1 MGIVQ
6 LFKGFFGKRG
16 LVLNN
21 VIAVVLAGGFGTRI
35 KDLLPHLP
43 KPLAP
48 VAGQPFLG
56 WVLTYLQRQGL
67 TQMLIS
73 TGYQAEAI
81 AAYAQTQPLPD
92 LQLAC
97 YPETEPLGTAGGFI
111 NAVQRSTETPQ
122 IWLVLN
128 GDSLVM
134 TDLAPLLAYLE
145 DDTVEGVI
153 LGVTVE
159 DASRY
164 GSLVFDETGTLL
176 KFAEKQAGQG
186 VINGGVY
193 LFRHR
198 LLQNWLLQ
206 PWTQQIPLSFE
217 YDIFPQLLA
226 QKVSLKVH
234 PVTAPFLDIGT
245 PASLAQA
252 ESFIQTTF
260 ADAFS

>member
-1 MGIVQ
+1 
-6 LFKGFFGKRG
+6 
-16 LVLNN
+16 VLND
-21 VIAVVLAGGFGTRI
+21 VMAVVLAGGFGTRI

-56 WVLTYLQRQGL
+56 WVLTYLQRQGITKTL
-67 TQMLIS
+67 LS
-73 TGYQAEAI
+73 TGYRAEAI
-81 AAYAQTQPLPD
+81 AAYAQTQPLPN
-92 LQLAC
+92 LQLSC

-111 NAVQRSTETPQ
+111 NAVQRSGETPQ
-122 IWLVLN
+122 AWLVLN

-134 TDLAPLLAYLE
+134 TDLAPLFAYLE

-193 LFRHR
+193 LLRHH
-198 LLQNWLLQ
+198 LLENYLLQ
-206 PWTQQIPLSFE
+206 PLPGSNLSFE
-217 YDIFPQLLA
+217 YDVFPQLLA
-226 QKVSLKVH
+226 RKVCLKVY

-260 ADAFS
+260 ADAFP